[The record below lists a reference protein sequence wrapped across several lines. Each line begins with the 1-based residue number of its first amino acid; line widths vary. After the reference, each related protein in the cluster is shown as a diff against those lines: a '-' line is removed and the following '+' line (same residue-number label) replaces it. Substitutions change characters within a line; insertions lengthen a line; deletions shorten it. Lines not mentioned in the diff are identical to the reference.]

1 MMRLDELKD
10 IEQINEVGRLASV
23 FGTYNAARLK
33 QLGNRL
39 MGDPE
44 GQMSVA
50 DKAHKEEFINDLFG
64 KAFKSLNSEIA
75 SGRVDPSLKGSTPP
89 SPSGG
94 AGTPSGKTAP
104 GGGAGTPSGKTALG
118 TANKTTPGATQR
130 QTSQNIN
137 NYVRNVAASLNKAP
151 DARTKMALAKELV
164 NFMADRKDYPE
175 WQNAIA
181 TAQNII
187 KKGIADPNFAN
198 SAMNRLKAGQMMEAW
213 QVYWIN
219 KLLESVGYTFKDLG
233 FTLLKENKQNGKYI
247 LAETKY
253 HKLNMIFEEIMT
265 EAESVEQWMQRWLPA
280 YLKGIP
286 INDPTTQALIKSTA
300 NAYDP
305 NNIKPF
311 KTELLKLANA
321 IFATAQAPGYGAG
334 SPTSATGG
342 KETDSA
348 TADTSKPTPAKPDAI
363 VSNLQNL
370 LTKLKGIDPALHAEM
385 LRRIKD
391 GKPLSGI
398 AESIKKRLK
407 SI

>member
-1 MMRLDELKD
+1 
-10 IEQINEVGRLASV
+10 
-23 FGTYNAARLK
+23 
-33 QLGNRL
+33 